1 MTSQPSDW
9 RSLAER
15 ASKEVDPDKLIAL
28 VTELNQGLEREDN
41 RRKQSLPRRGV
52 TE

>member
-1 MTSQPSDW
+1 MTPQPSDW

-41 RRKQSLPRRGV
+41 RRKQGLPRRGV